1 MMEAPCQRI
10 VWDVLPAI
18 RAAVA
23 VKLVKCG
30 VSQAEAA
37 KLLDLVPAAI
47 SQYVSGKRGY
57 RIEFE
62 EGVHQ
67 AIEKLAEDLQK
78 GEPIDLTLRICEI
91 CRLLREGSGQCGSE
105 SEVYHEGS

>member
-1 MMEAPCQRI
+1 MDAPCQRI

-23 VKLVKCG
+23 VQLVKCG

-37 KLLDLVPAAI
+37 KLLHLVPATI

-57 RIEFE
+57 RIVFE
-62 EGVHQ
+62 GGVQ
-67 AIEKLAEDLQK
+67 QSIEKLAEDLK
-78 GEPIDLTLRICEI
+78 RGEPIDLTLRICEI
-91 CRLLREGSGQCGSE
+91 CRLLREGETQCQSE
-105 SEVYHEGS
+105 GKDENEGF

>member
-1 MMEAPCQRI
+1 MESPCQKI

-23 VKLVKCG
+23 VKLVKYG
-30 VSQAEAA
+30 VTQAEAA
-37 KLLDLVPAAI
+37 KMLNLAPAAI

-62 EGVHQ
+62 EEVQQ
-67 AIEKLAEDLQK
+67 AVEELAGDLK
-78 GEPIDLTLRICEI
+78 NGRTVDLTVRICEI
-91 CRLLREGSGQCGSE
+91 CRLLREGSGQCGSIPDKATE
-105 SEVYHEGS
+105 